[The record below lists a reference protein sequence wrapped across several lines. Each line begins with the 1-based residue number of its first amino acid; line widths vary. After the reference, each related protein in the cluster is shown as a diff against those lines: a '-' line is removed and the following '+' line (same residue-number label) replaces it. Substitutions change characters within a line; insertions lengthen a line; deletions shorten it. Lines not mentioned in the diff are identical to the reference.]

1 MVLATRSPMLIL
13 WGPELITIYNDGFRA
28 GFSNLNNHPAAL
40 GQPGAVS
47 WADIWPY
54 AGPVIQTCMAGGR
67 AEWIDGQK
75 LPIPGNNPL
84 GATYAT
90 FCFSPLADEGTI
102 NGVLVTCL
110 EATQTLE
117 FRHAYLLRLSDLL
130 RPLIDPQVIQA
141 TAAQLLGETLG
152 ANRVHYGEISQDG
165 RLVVVTSNYVKGV
178 IELTGEF
185 VMADFGPAVVAR
197 LQAGQTIV
205 MNDLTAD
212 PALSA
217 AERAM
222 NEQVGIKAQ
231 VGVPLRKAGQLI
243 GILSVHASLPRSWT
257 PAEVQLIEETAERT
271 WEAVERSRS
280 ETALRRREEK
290 YRHLSVELENRVMAR
305 TQELLLVNQ
314 DLQRSNDN
322 LQQFAY
328 VASHDLQEP
337 LRKIRQFGSLLK
349 QRYAS
354 TLDREGQ
361 DYLQRMSSA
370 SERMS
375 TLIKDLL
382 AYSRIATRQQSFGLV
397 SLADI
402 VAGVLETLSW
412 QIDERQVQLSLDE
425 LPQVKGDVSQLS
437 QLFQNLISNA
447 IKFTPPSQQPQLQ
460 IRYRLCQADELPA
473 VLMPAKQTGYYHQ
486 ISLIDQGIGFEERYL
501 DRIFQVFQRLHG
513 NREFEG
519 TGVGLAIC
527 QRVVENHGG
536 ALTAKSK
543 PDEGA
548 TFIVYL
554 PA

>member
-1 MVLATRSPMLIL
+1 MLIM
-13 WGPELITIYNDGFRA
+13 WGPELITIYNDGFRS
-28 GFSNLNNHPAAL
+28 GFSSLNNHPAAL
-40 GQPGAVS
+40 GQPATVS

-141 TAAQLLGETLG
+141 TAAQLLGKTLG

-165 RLVVVTSNYVKGV
+165 RSVMVTSNYVRGV

-197 LQAGQTIV
+197 LEAGQTIV

-212 PALSA
+212 PALSV

-222 NEQVGIKAQ
+222 NEQVGIRAQ

-243 GILSVHASLPRSWT
+243 GILSVHDSLPRSWT

-280 ETALRRREEK
+280 ETALRQREEK
-290 YRHLSVELENRVMAR
+290 YRHLSVELENRVLAR
-305 TQELLLVNQ
+305 TQELLLANR

-337 LRKIRQFGSLLK
+337 LRKIRQFSSLLK
-349 QRYAS
+349 QRYAD

-397 SLADI
+397 SLTDI

-412 QIDERQVQLSLDE
+412 QLEERQVQLSVDE

-447 IKFTPPSQQPQLQ
+447 IKFTPLSRQPRIQ
-460 IRYRLCQADELPA
+460 IRYRPCPADELPTA
-473 VLMPAKQTGYYHQ
+473 LKPAKHTDYYHQ
-486 ISLIDQGIGFEERYL
+486 ISLIDQGIGFDERYL